1 MRMKKISIVVL
12 VSLLILGGCGN
23 SYSPCPTLRN
33 PDELCGIEDKRSDGT
48 HLVWQ
53 FNIDSEKHRLFLWK
67 YGQGRTEIQH
77 PYYKI
82 KSYPEN
88 LNSGMDKNNS
98 IKFDSEDVN
107 FLIVNNEKFPITK
120 ITDGS

>member
-1 MRMKKISIVVL
+1 MRIKKLIIVV
-12 VSLLILGGCGN
+12 SALILILDGCSKSN
-23 SYSPCPTLRN
+23 SPCPTIRN
-33 PDELCGIEDKRSDGT
+33 PDELCGVEDKRPDGT

-67 YGQGRTEIQH
+67 SGQGRFEIQH

-82 KSYPEN
+82 KSYSEN
-88 LNSGMDKNNS
+88 LNSGKRENNS
-98 IKFDSEDVN
+98 IKFDLEDVN